1 MQRINIQ
8 RAMGYLENA
17 MLSNLD
23 SRKVQVV
30 ETINAIKTATI
41 QNTDYLSNSDKELL
55 TAAVVTLSR
64 LINTID
70 IKHDYILNL

>member
-1 MQRINIQ
+1 
-8 RAMGYLENA
+8 MGYLENIMA
-17 MLSNLD
+17 ANLTA
-23 SRKVQVV
+23 RKQHV
-30 ETINAIKTATI
+30 KTAVNDI
-41 QNTDYLSNSDKELL
+41 QTAMIENTDYLSNSDKELL

>member
-1 MQRINIQ
+1 MQRININKT
-8 RAMGYLENA
+8 MGYLENIMA
-17 MLSNLD
+17 ANLTA
-23 SRKVQVV
+23 RKQHV
-30 ETINAIKTATI
+30 KTAVNDI
-41 QNTDYLSNSDKELL
+41 QTAMIENTDYLSNSDKEIL

>member
-1 MQRINIQ
+1 
-8 RAMGYLENA
+8 MGYLENI

-23 SRKVQVV
+23 SRKKHV
-30 ETINAIKTATI
+30 KTAVNDI
-41 QNTDYLSNSDKELL
+41 QTAMIENTDYLSNDDKEKL

>member
-1 MQRINIQ
+1 MQRININ
-8 RAMGYLENA
+8 RAMGYLENIMA
-17 MLSNLD
+17 ANLTA
-23 SRKVQVV
+23 RKQHV
-30 ETINAIKTATI
+30 KTAVNDI
-41 QNTDYLSNSDKELL
+41 QTAMIENTDYLSNSDKEIL

>member
-8 RAMGYLENA
+8 RSMGYLENI

-23 SRKVQVV
+23 SRKKHV
-30 ETINAIKTATI
+30 KTAVNDI
-41 QNTDYLSNSDKELL
+41 QTAMIENTDYLSNDDKEKL
-55 TAAVVTLSR
+55 TAAVVALSR

>member
-1 MQRINIQ
+1 
-8 RAMGYLENA
+8 MGYLENIMA
-17 MLSNLD
+17 ANLTA
-23 SRKVQVV
+23 RKQHV
-30 ETINAIKTATI
+30 KTAVNDI
-41 QNTDYLSNSDKELL
+41 QTAMIENTDYLSNSDKEIL